1 MSLYGVH
8 KVCGLVQTDL
18 NFRER
23 MRTDPAGAIADADI
37 PLTDEERTAILTGDV
52 ATLARMGA
60 HTFLLSRLPR
70 FDSLGLSRDEYI
82 KRMRALLQEA

>member
-8 KVCGLVQTDL
+8 KACYLVQVDL
-18 NFRER
+18 AFREQ
-23 MRTDPAGAIADADI
+23 MRSNPTAALAGL
-37 PLTDEERTAILTGDV
+37 PLDDQERAAILSGDV

-70 FDSLGLSRDEYI
+70 FDSVGLSRQEYI
-82 KRMRALLQEA
+82 RRMGSLAQ